1 MTATTPSEEDMQ
13 ALVGTPLSAGTYEI
27 AHWENFLFTDACA
40 AEQLPE
46 GLAHPAHLF
55 HVAING
61 AGTTIQ
67 ELFDRA
73 SSMPGDRVSIDY
85 YDWTMHRPL
94 HEDERYTI
102 TGSITEHERSL
113 DRRGALR
120 DSVTYVFVLAD
131 DAGADVAEV
140 AFRWHYY
147 RVDDRMAS

>member
-1 MTATTPSEEDMQ
+1 MTATIPSEETMQ
-13 ALVGTPLSAGTYEI
+13 ALVGTRLAGGTYEI

-40 AEQLPE
+40 TDQLPD

-61 AGTTIQ
+61 ASTTIQ

-73 SSMPGDRVSIDY
+73 HSLPGDRVSIDF

-94 HEDERYTI
+94 REDERYTI
-102 TGSITEHERSL
+102 TGTITEHTRSE
-113 DRRGALR
+113 DRRGLR
-120 DSVTYVFVLAD
+120 DSVTYVFELVHD
-131 DAGADVAEV
+131 DGGAVAEV

-147 RVDDRMAS
+147 RRTQGAAP

>member
-1 MTATTPSEEDMQ
+1 MR
-13 ALVGTPLSAGTYEI
+13 ALVGTPLAGGTYEI

-40 AEQLPE
+40 SEQLPD

-67 ELFDRA
+67 ELFDA
-73 SSMPGDRVSIDY
+73 AHSMPGDRVSIDF
-85 YDWTMHRPL
+85 YDWTLHRPL
-94 HEDERYTI
+94 REDERYTI
-102 TGSITEHERSL
+102 TGTIAEHERSV
-113 DRRGALR
+113 DRRGSLR
-120 DSVTYVFVLAD
+120 DSVTYVFTLAD
-131 DAGADVAEV
+131 DGGDEIAEV

>member
-1 MTATTPSEEDMQ
+1 MTASVPSEETMQ
-13 ALVGTPLSAGTYEI
+13 ALVGTSLSGGTYEI

-40 AEQLPE
+40 SAQLPD

-67 ELFDRA
+67 ELFDA
-73 SSMPGDRVSIDY
+73 AFSLPGDRVSIDF
-85 YDWTMHRPL
+85 YDWTMHQPL
-94 HEDERYTI
+94 REDERYTI
-102 TGSITEHERSL
+102 TGSITEHTRSE

-120 DSVTYVFVLAD
+120 DSVTYVFELVD
-131 DAGADVAEV
+131 DDGAEVAEV

-147 RVDDRMAS
+147 RVDDRISS